1 MSFRALSFYLRRT
14 SGFARRSSA
23 LFISPSR
30 PTRAFSKNALLCLLS
45 DVIYGFGVVL
55 GLAVLPS
62 APIVEVFL
70 PQCPFCDASWSPRCW
85 RQQLEDPNQFL
96 PLFTFRI

>member
-1 MSFRALSFYLRRT
+1 MLVGPLLSSFPLVDLLGRFRRT
-14 SGFARRSSA
+14 
-23 LFISPSR
+23 LC
-30 PTRAFSKNALLCLLS
+30 CLLS

-70 PQCPFCDASWSPRCW
+70 PRCPFCDASWSPRCW